1 MNYEQDRF
9 PLERIGE
16 IQKTPENYR
25 LLQRIPLTV
34 DGIESKLPYKLN
46 EKVAGE
52 KVYSVVFLDT
62 ETTGTDYKT
71 SKIIELGMVKATFSM
86 DRKILLSIDRIY
98 DSFEDPHETIP
109 LEIQQLTHIT
119 NEMVENH
126 KIDDDIV
133 SAFLSDRP
141 LIVAHNAS
149 FDRPF
154 FDKRFPLLGDRSW
167 SCSQRG
173 VKWQLLGSN
182 GAKLEYLLMTRGWF
196 YAAHRADI
204 DCMALLWLMH
214 IEPEAFRMLVET
226 ALKTSYKICAI
237 NTPFGVKDELKRVG
251 YRFER
256 TAEGEACWYI
266 NVNTEE
272 DLKKQQNFLEQN
284 RLSDYCHIIRVDA
297 KVRYKNGGY

>member
-1 MNYEQDRF
+1 
-9 PLERIGE
+9 
-16 IQKTPENYR
+16 
-25 LLQRIPLTV
+25 
-34 DGIESKLPYKLN
+34 
-46 EKVAGE
+46 
-52 KVYSVVFLDT
+52 
-62 ETTGTDYKT
+62 
-71 SKIIELGMVKATFSM
+71 
-86 DRKILLSIDRIY
+86 
-98 DSFEDPHETIP
+98 
-109 LEIQQLTHIT
+109 
-119 NEMVENH
+119 
-126 KIDDDIV
+126 
-133 SAFLSDRP
+133 
-141 LIVAHNAS
+141 
-149 FDRPF
+149 
-154 FDKRFPLLGDRSW
+154 
-167 SCSQRG
+167 
-173 VKWQLLGSN
+173 
-182 GAKLEYLLMTRGWF
+182 MTRGWF

>member
-1 MNYEQDRF
+1 MNYDQDRF
-9 PLERIGE
+9 PLERMGE
-16 IQKTPENYR
+16 IQSAPENYR
-25 LLQRIPLTV
+25 LLQRIPLTLE
-34 DGIESKLPYKLN
+34 GIESKLPIKLN

-86 DRKILLSIDRIY
+86 DRMILLSIDRIY

-119 NEMVENH
+119 NEMVENQ
-126 KIDDDIV
+126 KIDDDLV
-133 SAFLSDRP
+133 ATFLSDRP

-182 GAKLEYLLMTRGWF
+182 GVKLEYLLMTRGWF

-237 NTPFGVKDELKRVG
+237 NTPFNAKDELKRAG

-256 TAEGEACWYI
+256 TTEGEACWYI
-266 NVNTEE
+266 SVSSKEE
-272 DLKKQQNFLEQN
+272 LDKQKYFLEQL
-284 RLSDYCHIIRVDA
+284 RLTNYCRIETVNA
-297 KVRYKNGGY
+297 KVRFKFGG